1 MKIRFALN
9 LFLSIVF
16 AGGATAFAAEPVGTP
31 TVGFVIAQ
39 SGVAA
44 WWGKH
49 IINGMTLAD
58 EAQGASKAVKFVVE
72 DDQFSSKN
80 AVTAATKLLAENV
93 SALVTFGGGS
103 STAVAEIAERRKV
116 PLIGISGADGFS
128 RERKFVFRLFMSNED
143 QMELL
148 TAEAKSLKLKSMG
161 VIATQQ
167 ETMVDFMN
175 LFAAKNPGLIQFTE
189 TIQPSDVDMAPLAT
203 KIRGRNP
210 DGLVLFVNPPHL
222 APLTKLLRGQRYAG
236 PFIGGV
242 NIFNPSEIKA
252 SDGALVGTLF
262 PAPDS
267 TNAQAFVDLYR
278 KRFSESPP
286 SEAFYGYDVAT
297 LLIDAA
303 RSGDLV
309 RYLQESKEMRGLSGI
324 FPRHGQS
331 FDVPAKLRRVVNETS
346 AE

>member
-1 MKIRFALN
+1 MRFALI
-9 LFLSIVF
+9 LLASIIF
-16 AGGATAFAAEPVGTP
+16 AGGAPAFAAEPSRSP
-31 TVGFVIAQ
+31 TVGFIIAQ

-58 EAQGASKAVKFVVE
+58 ETQGASKAVKFVVE

-128 RERKFVFRLFMSNED
+128 REKNFVFRLFMANED

-148 TAEAKSLKLKSMG
+148 TTEGKSLNLKSMG
-161 VIATQQ
+161 VVATQQ

-175 LFAAKNPGLIQFTE
+175 LFAAKNPGRIQFTE

-222 APLTKLLRGQRYAG
+222 APLTKLLRAQRYSG

-242 NIFNPSEIKA
+242 NVFNPSEIKA
-252 SDGALVGTLF
+252 SEGALVGTLF

-267 TNAQAFVDLYR
+267 TKAREFVELYR

-286 SEAFYGYDVAT
+286 SEAFYGYDAAA
-297 LLIDAA
+297 LLIEAA

-309 RYLQESKEMRGLSGI
+309 RYLQESKEMQGLSGV
-324 FPRHGQS
+324 FPRRGQS
-331 FDVPAKLRRVVNETS
+331 FDVPAKLRRVINETL